1 MDYMLITNNEL
12 FRDKDIE
19 QVIVRGSAF
28 DVLLETR
35 DHIHRGYK
43 LLSSPISASI
53 RMIMSPVRTVVLCSS
68 PGALDE
74 YSLSQIEA
82 AIEKHGLIT
91 ENRGEDISNLSD
103 YAILDHE
110 LTMSAISEVEK
121 NFWR

>member
-1 MDYMLITNNEL
+1 MLITNNEL

-19 QVIVRGSAF
+19 QVIIKGSAF

-35 DHIHRGYK
+35 DHIHRGYR

-53 RMIMSPVRTVVLCSS
+53 RMIMSPVRTVVLSSS

-74 YSLSQIEA
+74 YSLNQIEA

-110 LTMSAISEVEK
+110 LTMSAISEVDK